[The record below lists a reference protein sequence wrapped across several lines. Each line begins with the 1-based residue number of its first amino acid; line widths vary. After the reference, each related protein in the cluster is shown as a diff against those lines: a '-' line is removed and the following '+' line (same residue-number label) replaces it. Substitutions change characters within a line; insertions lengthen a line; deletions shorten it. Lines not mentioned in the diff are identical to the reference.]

1 MSARLITPEEARALI
16 KDPLAV
22 DIAEYT
28 WVEIYGNDPLADR
41 EHSADRRDGQ
51 WDYCVN
57 DSVKLAAY
65 VRQLRD
71 VETSSLYTDSSS

>member
-1 MSARLITPEEARALI
+1 MSTRYITPEEARALI

-28 WVEIYGNDPLADR
+28 WVEIYANDPLTDR
-41 EHSADRRDGQ
+41 EHSDDRGDGQ

>member
-1 MSARLITPEEARALI
+1 MSARYITPEEARALI

-28 WVEIYGNDPLADR
+28 WVEIYGNDPLTDR
-41 EHSADRRDGQ
+41 EHSDDRRDGQ